1 MPYFME
7 TLEVK
12 NNITQ
17 LELENRRLQI
27 NYAKLRKMNLE
38 RLEEIKRSEDM
49 MIMSQDEEQIDQE
62 KAYKKASVSEELG
75 ILLI

>member
-49 MIMSQDEEQIDQE
+49 
-62 KAYKKASVSEELG
+62 AFVS
-75 ILLI
+75 